1 MASWELAE
9 QMPVWPVVAGAHEG
23 RGDGGGSTESCN
35 ARLKTSYS
43 DRHADMSS
51 AVYRGI
57 GGSCDISY

>member
-1 MASWELAE
+1 
-9 QMPVWPVVAGAHEG
+9 MPVWPVVAAAHEG
-23 RGDGGGSTESCN
+23 IGDGGGSTESCN

-43 DRHADMSS
+43 DRNADMSS